1 VLALVV
7 TEEPPHVALTEVPDP
22 QPLPFEALVDVK
34 AFSLNRGESRQLA
47 DRPRGHVPGWDVAGV
62 VRRAAA
68 DGGGGGPPDGARV
81 VGIVRNG
88 AWAQQVAVATQNLA
102 ELPDAVSFAQ
112 AATLPVAGITAL
124 RALEICGFVLGK
136 RVLVTGA
143 SGGVGRFAVQLAA
156 RAGAHVTAV
165 SRNEERARGLRELG
179 AAEIVHDLEGEETYD
194 AVVEGVGGATL
205 GGALQRVAGRG
216 VVVSFASS
224 DPQPVSFPAR
234 ALFARAPGAEL
245 RGLFVF
251 EEIERTGTGGRDLAR
266 LAALVA
272 AGELDTQIDLETSWR
287 DPAPALAA
295 LLERRVAGKAVLLVD

>member
-1 VLALVV
+1 MLALVV
-7 TEEPPHVALTEVPDP
+7 TEEPPHVALSEVPDP
-22 QPLPFEALVDVK
+22 EPLPSQALVAVH

-47 DRPRGHVPGWDVAGV
+47 DRPRGQVPGWDVAGV

-68 DGGGGGPPDGARV
+68 DGSGPAEGARV
-81 VGIVRNG
+81 VGIVRTG
-88 AWAQQVAVATQNLA
+88 AWAQQVAMDTMNLA
-102 ELPDAVSFAQ
+102 ELPDEVSFAQ
-112 AATLPVAGITAL
+112 AATLPVAGLTAIL
-124 RALEICGFVLGK
+124 ALEICGFVLGK

-156 RAGAHVTAV
+156 HAGAHVTAV
-165 SRNEERARGLRELG
+165 SRNAERARGLRELG
-179 AAEIVHDLEGEETYD
+179 ASRIVHDLDGDEEYD
-194 AVVEGVGGATL
+194 AIVEGVGGATL
-205 GGALQRVAGRG
+205 GAALQRVAGRG

-224 DPQPVSFPAR
+224 DSAPVSFPTR
-234 ALFARAPGAEL
+234 ALFGRAPGAML

-272 AGELDTQIDLETSWR
+272 AGSLDTQIDLQASWR
-287 DPAPALAA
+287 DPGPAIEA